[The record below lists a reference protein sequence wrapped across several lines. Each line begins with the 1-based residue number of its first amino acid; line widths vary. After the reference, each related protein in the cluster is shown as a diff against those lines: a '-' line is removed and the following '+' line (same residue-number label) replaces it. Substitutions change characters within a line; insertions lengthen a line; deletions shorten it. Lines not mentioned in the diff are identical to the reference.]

1 MGSID
6 QARRQVLSRAQALR
20 CGSSNFSAICPAL
33 ELVQPR
39 ADGLN
44 RHPALKAVRR
54 VGRPEET
61 AVSGQRPAQFAID
74 EASRLS

>member
-1 MGSID
+1 MIK
-6 QARRQVLSRAQALR
+6 V
-20 CGSSNFSAICPAL
+20 PAL
-33 ELVQPR
+33 ESVQAG
-39 ADGLN
+39 ADGLD